1 VTADRAKAPVE
12 VAPGGKTV
20 RERLRA
26 LLQLDDTPRSI
37 GRGVFW
43 GTFISWLP
51 LLGLQTVLA
60 VALPTLFGGNR
71 LACMT
76 VTWVLPNPL
85 TLVPM
90 FWLDYLA
97 GSALLG
103 ALGVALEP
111 WTRER
116 LELLFQHLGTLGL
129 GDAFGELAATGLA
142 LLGPMLLGGALVG
155 IVTGALLSAIV
166 YASLTKRRERQHEND
181 RTPRPAPSPGEPVP
195 PRQS

>member
-1 VTADRAKAPVE
+1 MTPPKPRIPL
-12 VAPGGKTV
+12 
-20 RERLRA
+20 RQRLRG

-37 GRGVFW
+37 GWGTFW

-60 VALPTLFGGNR
+60 LVLPTLFGGNR

-97 GSALLG
+97 GAALLRVG
-103 ALGVALEP
+103 GVALEP
-111 WTRER
+111 WTEAR
-116 LELLFQHLGTLGL
+116 LAALFEHLGSLGL
-129 GDAFGELAATGLA
+129 VDAFRELAAAGVS
-142 LLGPMLLGGALVG
+142 LLGPMLLGGVLVG
-155 IVTGALLSAIV
+155 AATGGILGGIV
-166 YASLTKRRERQHEND
+166 YAVVTKRRGSRHEHTD
-181 RTPRPAPSPGEPVP
+181 GPGASDSPA
-195 PRQS
+195 R

>member
-1 VTADRAKAPVE
+1 MTPPTAAK
-12 VAPGGKTV
+12 TL
-20 RERLRA
+20 RQRLRD
-26 LLQLDDTPRSI
+26 LLQLDDTPRSV
-37 GRGVFW
+37 GLGVFW

-60 VALPTLFGGNR
+60 LALPTLFGGNR

-97 GSALLG
+97 GAALLG
-103 ALGVALEP
+103 ASGMALEP

-116 LELLFQHLGTLGL
+116 LAALFERLGSLGL
-129 GDAFGELAATGLA
+129 VDAFRELAAAGAA
-142 LLGPMLLGGALVG
+142 LLGPMLLGGVLVG
-155 IVTGALLSAIV
+155 VATGAILGVIV
-166 YASLTKRRERQHEND
+166 YSLLAKRRGSRHEPTESSGASGTAA
-181 RTPRPAPSPGEPVP
+181 RKPPAPDP
-195 PRQS
+195 PRS